1 MLKLFLFFL
10 LVPLIEIYFLIEIG
24 SILGAWFT
32 ISMVVLTAMIGAAL
46 VRYQGFTTLARA
58 QSEMLQKRLPAME
71 VMEGALILL
80 AGAMLLIPGFFS
92 DAIGFM
98 LLIPPLR
105 RFMVQR
111 FLKKRVVP
119 IDGQTSDNDKK
130 AEHPRIIDVDHEDID

>member
-58 QSEMLQKRLPAME
+58 QGEMLQKRLPAME

-92 DAIGFM
+92 DAIGFL

-105 RFMVQR
+105 QFMVQR

-119 IDGQTSDNDKK
+119 INGQASNTDKK
-130 AEHPRIIDVDHEDID
+130 AEQPRIIDVDHKDID